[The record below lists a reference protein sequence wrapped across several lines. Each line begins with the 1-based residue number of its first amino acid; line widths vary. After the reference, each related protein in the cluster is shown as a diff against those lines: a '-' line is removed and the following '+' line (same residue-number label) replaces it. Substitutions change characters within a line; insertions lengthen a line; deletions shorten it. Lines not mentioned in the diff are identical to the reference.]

1 MAEQV
6 IGNNNIITIHEIL
19 QFFEWVSH
27 YTHSQDNEASS
38 IIMNISELIND
49 YQYRINNYNE
59 NDNRIIN
66 SINNFN
72 TIKSIMIKN
81 DSNELKIENLQDFFI
96 NN

>member
-1 MAEQV
+1 MAELAHE
-6 IGNNNIITIHEIL
+6 NNNIITFNEMIN
-19 QFFEWVSH
+19 FFDRVSH
-27 YTHSQDNEASS
+27 YTHSHNNAPAI
-38 IIMNISELIND
+38 IIMNICGLIND
-49 YQYRINNYNE
+49 CQYRINNYNE

-81 DSNELKIENLQDFFI
+81 DSNELKIENLQDFFL

>member
-1 MAEQV
+1 MAELAHE
-6 IGNNNIITIHEIL
+6 NNNIITINEMIN
-19 QFFEWVSH
+19 FFDRVSH
-27 YTHSQDNEASS
+27 YTHSHNNEAAI
-38 IIMNISELIND
+38 IIMNICGLIND
-49 YQYRINNYNE
+49 CQYRINNYNE

-81 DSNELKIENLQDFFI
+81 DSNELKIENLQDFFL

>member
-1 MAEQV
+1 
-6 IGNNNIITIHEIL
+6 
-19 QFFEWVSH
+19 
-27 YTHSQDNEASS
+27 
-38 IIMNISELIND
+38 MNISELIND

-81 DSNELKIENLQDFFI
+81 DSNELKIENLQDFFL